1 MLMTKLTQH
10 SRFLKKPKKNNSF
23 ILMNYKSISLEID
36 SPAATIKLD
45 SPPYN
50 VIDIPM
56 MEEIIGAL
64 QVIEGDDKIQFVLFR
79 GAGDKL
85 FSAGV
90 DISDHTE
97 DKIEMMLT
105 KFHEIFRLIYKWDKI
120 SISVVHAPAIGG
132 GCELAALCDFV
143 IAAESATFSQPEI
156 NVGCYPPVAA
166 AAFPRIIGPKATMDM
181 ILTGRVLSAK
191 EAANL
196 GLVTRVV
203 PDDNL
208 NDAVEELLSTL
219 KGKSRAILSLAR
231 KSIKAGIEWEYNLAL
246 TKAEDIYFDELM
258 KTEDVKEGV
267 NSFQE
272 KRKADWRHK

>member
-1 MLMTKLTQH
+1 
-10 SRFLKKPKKNNSF
+10 
-23 ILMNYKSISLEID
+23 MNYKSISLEID
-36 SPAATIKLD
+36 SPAATIMLNR
-45 SPPYN
+45 PPYN

-56 MEEIIGAL
+56 MDEIIDAL
-64 QVIEGDDKIQFVLFR
+64 KAIEEDSKIQFLLFR

-105 KFHEIFRLIYKWDKI
+105 KFHEIFRIIYKWDKI

-143 IAAESATFSQPEI
+143 IAAESAKFSQPEI

-166 AAFPRIIGPKATMDM
+166 AAFPRIIGPKATMDL
-181 ILTGRVLSAK
+181 ILTGRELSAT
-191 EAANL
+191 EAEKL
-196 GLVTRVV
+196 GLITRVV
-203 PDDNL
+203 ADDKL
-208 NDAVEELLSTL
+208 NDSVEELLSTL

-231 KSIKAGIEWEYNLAL
+231 KSIRAGIEWEYNIAL

-267 NSFQE
+267 NAFRE

>member
-1 MLMTKLTQH
+1 MTKLAQR
-10 SRFLKKPKKNNSF
+10 SKFSKKRKKQNSI
-23 ILMNYKSISLEID
+23 ILMNYKSISLAID
-36 SPAATIKLD
+36 SPVATITLN

-50 VIDIPM
+50 VIDISM
-56 MEEIIGAL
+56 MEEIIDAL
-64 QVIEGDDKIQFVLFR
+64 QVIEGDNNIHFAVFR

-90 DISDHTE
+90 DIADHTE

-105 KFHEIFRLIYKWDKI
+105 KFHDIFRLIDKWDKI

-143 IAAESATFSQPEI
+143 ISAESATFSQPEI

-166 AAFPRIIGPKATMDM
+166 AAFPRIMGPKATMDM
-181 ILTGRVLSAK
+181 ILTGRELSAA
-191 EAANL
+191 EAEKL

-203 PDDNL
+203 PDDKL
-208 NDAVEELLSTL
+208 DETVEELLATL
-219 KGKSRAILSLAR
+219 NGKSRTVLSLAR

-246 TKAEDIYFDELM
+246 TKSEDIYFDELM

-267 NSFQE
+267 NAFQE
-272 KRKADWRHK
+272 KRKAKWRHK

>member
-1 MLMTKLTQH
+1 
-10 SRFLKKPKKNNSF
+10 
-23 ILMNYKSISLEID
+23 MNYKSISLEID
-36 SPAATIKLD
+36 SPAATIRLN

-56 MEEIIGAL
+56 MEEIFGAL
-64 QVIEGDDKIQFVLFR
+64 QVLEEDNNIQFVLFR

-90 DISDHTE
+90 DIADHTE

-105 KFHEIFRLIYKWDKI
+105 KFHDIFRLIYKWDKI

-156 NVGCYPPVAA
+156 NVGCYPPAAA
-166 AAFPRIIGPKATMDM
+166 AAFPRIIGPKAAMDM
-181 ILTGRVLSAK
+181 ILTGRELSAK
-191 EAANL
+191 EAKKL

-208 NDAVEELLSTL
+208 NEAVDELIATL
-219 KGKSRAILSLAR
+219 KGKSRAVLSLAR

-267 NSFQE
+267 SAFLE
-272 KRKADWRHK
+272 KRKPDWRHK

>member
-1 MLMTKLTQH
+1 MD
-10 SRFLKKPKKNNSF
+10 
-23 ILMNYKSISLEID
+23 YKSISLIID
-36 SPAATIKLD
+36 SPAATITLD
-45 SPPYN
+45 TPPYN

-56 MEEIIGAL
+56 MDEINNALKALEEDENIH
-64 QVIEGDDKIQFVLFR
+64 FVLFR

-90 DISDHTE
+90 DIADHTE

-120 SISVVHAPAIGG
+120 TISVVHAPAIGG

-143 IAAESATFSQPEI
+143 ISAESATFSQPEI
-156 NVGCYPPVAA
+156 SVGCYPPVAA

-181 ILTGRVLSAK
+181 VLTGRELSAAK
-191 EAANL
+191 AEKL

-203 PDDNL
+203 PDDKL
-208 NDAVEELLSTL
+208 DDTVEELLATL
-219 KGKSRAILSLAR
+219 RGKSRAVLSLAR
-231 KSIKAGIEWEYNLAL
+231 KSIKAGNEWEYNLAL
-246 TKAEDIYFDELM
+246 TKAEDIYFNELM

-267 NSFQE
+267 KAFQE